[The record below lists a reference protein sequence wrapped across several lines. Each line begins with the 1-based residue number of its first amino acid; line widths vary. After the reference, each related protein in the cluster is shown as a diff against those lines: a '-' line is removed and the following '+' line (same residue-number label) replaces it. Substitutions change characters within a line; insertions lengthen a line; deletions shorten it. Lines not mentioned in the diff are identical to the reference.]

1 MTRYL
6 QREWR
11 ETPSHPTVLKAQA
24 HGLGGGTRVA
34 LRPHT
39 TLFTEEQRSA
49 AMLPPRSSDTEAD
62 LAIGRRWVGETR
74 CRLKKSTRGTKC
86 PKFAQARYGNLMHG
100 FPNALATSGWALMF
114 MLF

>member
-11 ETPSHPTVLKAQA
+11 ETLSRPTVLKAQA
-24 HGLGGGTRVA
+24 HGLGRGTRVA

-39 TLFTEEQRSA
+39 TLFTEEQSA
-49 AMLPPRSSDTEAD
+49 AMLPPPSSDTEAD

-74 CRLKKSTRGTKC
+74 CRFKKSTQGTKC

-100 FPNALATSGWALMF
+100 FPNTLVTSGCALMY